1 MKTWTEEQ
9 VATFLATVREHRL
22 HGLWRTA
29 ATTGMRRGE
38 VLGLTWPGFDPIT
51 RRLHVTQ
58 ALVKGPRGGPPRF
71 GPPKTDR
78 GRRAVPL
85 DPETVRV
92 LQEHRRW
99 KLEERK
105 GAGDAYQ
112 DQGLIFCQSDGRPLD
127 PDVVT
132 HTFGRLAV
140 RAGLPVIRLHDL
152 RHTFATLSLKAGIPT
167 EVVSRI
173 LGHRNPVITQ
183 LFYQHAVPCLEEDAI
198 ARFAALVDGSKA
210 A

>member
-1 MKTWTEEQ
+1 
-9 VATFLATVREHRL
+9 
-22 HGLWRTA
+22 
-29 ATTGMRRGE
+29 
-38 VLGLTWPGFDPIT
+38 
-51 RRLHVTQ
+51 
-58 ALVKGPRGGPPRF
+58 
-71 GPPKTDR
+71 
-78 GRRAVPL
+78 
-85 DPETVRV
+85 
-92 LQEHRRW
+92 
-99 KLEERK
+99 
-105 GAGDAYQ
+105 
-112 DQGLIFCQSDGRPLD
+112 LIFCRPDGRPLD

-132 HTFGRLAV
+132 HTFRRLAA
-140 RAGLPVIRLHDL
+140 RAGLPVIRFHDL

>member
-9 VATFLATVREHRL
+9 VASFLQHVRGHRL
-22 HGLWRTA
+22 HALWRTA